1 MNTFLHPITEHT
13 SVTEGAKLLC
23 VGGVGSLSVLH
34 TDGRSRFIVQV
45 DQKIIAPCLADDLRA
60 VQGVDM
66 LNTAD
71 GFARANSIGV
81 VETSPRYPQNKI
93 LCGGCEMLLD

>member
-23 VGGVGSLSVLH
+23 VGGVTARSVLH

-45 DQKIIAPCLADDLRA
+45 DQKIIAPCLADDLGA
-60 VQGVDM
+60 V
-66 LNTAD
+66 
-71 GFARANSIGV
+71 
-81 VETSPRYPQNKI
+81 
-93 LCGGCEMLLD
+93 

>member
-23 VGGVGSLSVLH
+23 VGGVAARSVLH
-34 TDGRSRFIVQV
+34 TDGRTAFIIEI
-45 DQKIIAPCLADDLRA
+45 DQKIIAPRFADDLGA
-60 VQGVDM
+60 VQGVNM

-71 GFARANSIGV
+71 GFARADAVGV
-81 VETSPRYPQNKI
+81 VTEFHHQAGF
-93 LCGGCEMLLD
+93 LHLLQLPSVPGQ